1 MLSLRRGKIW
11 IPHAVTNQ
19 IHRDVVPGL
28 TGLRFVASL
37 CVLIAHAATVLMSGH
52 DVYWLKQASGFGMT
66 LFFVLSGFVIHYN
79 YAAVVAGGQVV
90 RGIAAFLW
98 ARFARL
104 YPLLLLMLALY
115 VFVSNRHL
123 EFWIGHPDRFVSVL
137 HALPYFLLSVQSWF
151 YVPIG
156 NVSLIYALG
165 PPASLT
171 WSISTEW
178 FFYLVYPCLAWAIA
192 GLRAPWAVVLV
203 AAAWCALWIFVATGL
218 YDQSPQLDAWA
229 IHHFGPIAG
238 MREHPDDCFVRWL
251 LYFSPYLR
259 IGEFILGTLVA
270 QFYGQ
275 LQMRKVT
282 AVENAF
288 GNLVFAIAAASVL
301 VVSYLS
307 YGPGVGMNVFEKMDM
322 NFALAPSAAL
332 LIFCAARYRSSVSW
346 VLNTRAAIALGDASY
361 SIYLIHLGV
370 LLAVAWAIG
379 SAMHG
384 VAVDSLRLIA
394 VIAAIIALSMLIY
407 RFYEAPAR
415 KWLRQLGARRAPLR
429 ARAETPQSLAP
440 SP

>member
-1 MLSLRRGKIW
+1 
-11 IPHAVTNQ
+11 
-19 IHRDVVPGL
+19 
-28 TGLRFVASL
+28 
-37 CVLIAHAATVLMSGH
+37 
-52 DVYWLKQASGFGMT
+52 
-66 LFFVLSGFVIHYN
+66 
-79 YAAVVAGGQVV
+79 
-90 RGIAAFLW
+90 
-98 ARFARL
+98 
-104 YPLLLLMLALY
+104 
-115 VFVSNRHL
+115 
-123 EFWIGHPDRFVSVL
+123 
-137 HALPYFLLSVQSWF
+137 
-151 YVPIG
+151 
-156 NVSLIYALG
+156 
-165 PPASLT
+165 
-171 WSISTEW
+171 
-178 FFYLVYPCLAWAIA
+178 
-192 GLRAPWAVVLV
+192 
-203 AAAWCALWIFVATGL
+203 
-218 YDQSPQLDAWA
+218 
-229 IHHFGPIAG
+229 
-238 MREHPDDCFVRWL
+238 
-251 LYFSPYLR
+251 
-259 IGEFILGTLVA
+259 
-270 QFYGQ
+270 
-275 LQMRKVT
+275 MRKVT

-415 KWLRQLGARRAPLR
+415 KWLRRLGARRAPLR